1 VPTPAEETPRDEVKE
16 IHAASLLRECVTKK
30 ERGLILGLNLRELL
44 DTRVLIGSAYIMP
57 PDSSPDLAGDVLE
70 AISLPAGR

>member
-1 VPTPAEETPRDEVKE
+1 
-16 IHAASLLRECVTKK
+16 
-30 ERGLILGLNLRELL
+30 LGLNLRELL